1 MQRRGEKATDRVRM
15 VQATATLQGKE
26 SSGKSRRKA
35 ADGVPMV
42 ATGEDG

>member
-1 MQRRGEKATDRVRM
+1 M
-15 VQATATLQGKE
+15 VQTTATLQGKE

-42 ATGEDG
+42 ARRQAADGVPMVATGEDG